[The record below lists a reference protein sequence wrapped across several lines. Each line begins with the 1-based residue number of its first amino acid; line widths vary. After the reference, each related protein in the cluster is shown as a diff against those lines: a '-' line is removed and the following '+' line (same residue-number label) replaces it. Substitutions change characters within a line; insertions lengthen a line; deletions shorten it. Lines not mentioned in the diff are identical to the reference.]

1 MKKLI
6 ALPLL
11 FLVLSCGTSK
21 NLNKETETYPTQ
33 YKEVTVSVNPY
44 LEKLGIEDKN
54 AVVIVMSKSSMRY
67 FGSQNSFLVMLS
79 DGRMFKYATS
89 DKDYTKLKSIEVTDA
104 SEKRRLT
111 KTVNSINDIDTDTF
125 KNPPARAYITDCTGY
140 DLEIYNG
147 TTGQF
152 FDVYAP
158 EAYIED
164 KLPRYKERR
173 KLLKVLETLDFYNE
187 LFKS

>member
-6 ALPLL
+6 TLPLL

-21 NLNKETETYPTQ
+21 NLNKETYPSQ

-44 LEKLGIEDKN
+44 LEKLGIEDKD

-89 DKDYTKLKSIEVTDA
+89 DKDYTELKSIEVTDA
-104 SEKRRLT
+104 SEKRRIT

-125 KNPPARAYITDCTGY
+125 KNPPARVYITDCAGY

-147 TTGQF
+147 TTGQI

-164 KLPRYKERR
+164 KLPRYKERS